1 LIALCTTGRY
11 ISDTVTALK
20 LFRAETIRPLEL
32 VTRGFEL
39 DHEITAKI
47 LARGARLCE
56 VPIRYYPRSKAEG
69 KKIGP
74 KDWVIATKTFLRF
87 SKRGPEAAA
96 AAAGGNTRRVS
107 PTR

>member
-1 LIALCTTGRY
+1 MSLIALLTTRQY

-20 LFRAETIRPLEL
+20 LFRSEVIRPLQL

-47 LARGARLCE
+47 LARGARLGE
-56 VPIRYYPRSKAEG
+56 VPIRYYPRSNAEG

-74 KDWVIATKTFLRF
+74 RDWVIALQTFLRF
-87 SKRGPEAAA
+87 SKP
-96 AAAGGNTRRVS
+96 
-107 PTR
+107 